1 MTAKLTAAPTAR
13 RELRARLGALA
24 PLGLLLLVAGG
35 FAALGAGSAT
45 QLAPERAYLGPSW
58 AHPLGCGEGGVE
70 LSALLA
76 VSCLRALVLAVA
88 VASLGFVV
96 GTPLGAL
103 AAMRRGAL
111 EATVGRLCDGLQAFP
126 SFLLA
131 LTVLSAVRHPTRV
144 HLACVFAATSWAPF
158 ARLALAEGRVLRGA
172 GFVEAA
178 RALGLTEPRIL
189 FRHVVPNLLG
199 TVAVQLGASA
209 SAVVLSEA
217 SLSFVGFGAADG
229 VSLGSVLDQGVS
241 AMLRAP
247 HVLCFAALAVFLTST
262 TLLAAG
268 RAVQAPSR

>member
-1 MTAKLTAAPTAR
+1 MKRETHAARFFALVP
-13 RELRARLGALA
+13 LGALA
-24 PLGLLLLVAGG
+24 L
-35 FAALGAGSAT
+35 FAAISMV
-45 QLAPERAYLGPSW
+45 LARTSPVTLVPGNAYLPPSL

-70 LSALLA
+70 LAALLA
-76 VSCLRALVLAVA
+76 SACLRALGLASVVA
-88 VASLGFVV
+88 TIGFVV
-96 GTPLGAL
+96 GTPLGAF

-111 EATVGRLCDGLQAFP
+111 EGAVGRLCDALQAFP

-158 ARLALAEGRVLRGA
+158 ARLALSEARVLRGA

-178 RALGLTEPRIL
+178 RALGLGETRIL

-199 TVAVQLGASA
+199 TVAVQIGASA

-217 SLSFVGFGAADG
+217 SLSFVGFGASDG
-229 VSLGSVLDQGVS
+229 VSLGSALDQGVS

-247 HVLCFAALAVFLTST
+247 HVLIFSALCVFATSSA
-262 TLLAAG
+262 LLAAG
-268 RAVQAPSR
+268 RALRARS

>member
-1 MTAKLTAAPTAR
+1 MKREAASAR
-13 RELRARLGALA
+13 GLSLA
-24 PLGLLLLVAGG
+24 PL
-35 FAALGAGSAT
+35 AALALFSAIVSAGARTSPTTLIPGN
-45 QLAPERAYLGPSW
+45 AYLPPSV

-70 LSALLA
+70 LAALLSSA
-76 VSCLRALVLAVA
+76 CLRALGLASVVA
-88 VASLGFVV
+88 LVGFLV

-111 EATVGRLCDGLQAFP
+111 ESTVGRLCDGLQAFP

-131 LTVLSAVRHPTRV
+131 LTVLSAVRHPTRW

-158 ARLALAEGRVLRGA
+158 ARLALAEARVLRGA

-178 RALGLTEPRIL
+178 RALGLGETRIL

-199 TVAVQLGASA
+199 TVAVQIGASA

-217 SLSFVGFGAADG
+217 SLSFVGFGASDG
-229 VSLGSVLDQGVS
+229 VSLGSALDQGVS

-247 HVLCFAALAVFLTST
+247 HVLIFSAVCVFATST
-262 TLLAAG
+262 ALLAAG
-268 RAVQAPSR
+268 RALRGRR